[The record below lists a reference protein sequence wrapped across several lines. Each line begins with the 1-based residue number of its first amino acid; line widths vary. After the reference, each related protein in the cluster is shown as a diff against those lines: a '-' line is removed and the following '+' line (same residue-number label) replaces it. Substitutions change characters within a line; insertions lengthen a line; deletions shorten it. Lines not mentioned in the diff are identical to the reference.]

1 MPPTAWRRRLA
12 ALAAAGAAA
21 LPAVAL
27 PTPVLAAEDAPPGSE
42 LVTVAGDA
50 VASGVRFS
58 YEVPAEFLAA
68 TTPVDG
74 GGPVAQAS
82 LGSGLARSAASL
94 PFPGDLVIAG
104 PGLFYLATGVTLPG
118 SYPFYVAAEHPG
130 SPKATLGDPSGQYQ
144 LSATANGNSA
154 IGLAKAVFGPP
165 ESGSGGA
172 RSEAS
177 LVVEPDGSAIA
188 RAESLSEGLVLGGGT
203 LKIAAVRST
212 SVTRLAAGA
221 TSPVTER
228 GLAIEGASVSG
239 QAVSIDASGVHAGAG
254 SAPVP
259 FGSGAEQISAAM
271 AQAGL
276 SVRVAEET
284 DAAGNSAQVLEVR
297 DRHPLPFA
305 GNPQGTFTWRIGHTT
320 TSLVRT
326 GFLPVPEPDID
337 GDEPSGDGL
346 AASSPTGGASEAD
359 AAAEAATATVPA
371 AGPIAARRPA
381 RSAGLFAGYDPGP
394 IAEIFEGN
402 SGVVE
407 AAAGAGTGP
416 VNGATAATPAAM
428 LAVPASRSVVVG
440 LDRVRALYG
449 AVGAGAF
456 LIAALAGLW
465 WTKGVSW
472 RAS

>member
-1 MPPTAWRRRLA
+1 MRPTVWRRRLA
-12 ALAAAGAAA
+12 VLAAGAAT
-21 LPAVAL
+21 LSLV
-27 PTPVLAAEDAPPGSE
+27 APPGPAGAE
-42 LVTVAGDA
+42 GDVPADAGLVTVAGEA
-50 VASGVRFS
+50 TASGVRFS

-104 PGLFYLATGVTLPG
+104 PGLFYLATGITLPG
-118 SYPFYVAAEHPG
+118 SYPFYVSAEHPG
-130 SPKATLGDPSGQYQ
+130 SPESALGDPSGQYQ
-144 LSATANGNSA
+144 LSAKADGNSA
-154 IGLAKAVFGPP
+154 AGLAKAVFGPP
-165 ESGSGGA
+165 DSGSGGA
-172 RSEAS
+172 RAATSI
-177 LVVEPDGSAIA
+177 VVEPDGSATA
-188 RAESLSEGLVLGGGT
+188 SAESVSEALSLGGGT

-221 TSPVTER
+221 TNAVTER
-228 GLAIEGASVSG
+228 KLVIEGATVSG
-239 QAVSIDASGVHAGAG
+239 QAVTIDAAGVHAGGG

-259 FGSGAEQISAAM
+259 FGSGAEQISTAL

-305 GNPQGTFTWRIGHTT
+305 GNPQGTFTWRIGRAATA
-320 TSLVRT
+320 LVRT
-326 GFLPVPEPDID
+326 GFLPAPEPV
-337 GDEPSGDGL
+337 
-346 AASSPTGGASEAD
+346 AD
-359 AAAEAATATVPA
+359 APAETPA
-371 AGPIAARRPA
+371 AGPVAAGEPGDAPA
-381 RSAGLFAGYDPGP
+381 PTVTAPTGTAGPTGTGGGTARTAESFAGYDPGP
-394 IAEIFEGN
+394 VAGIFEG
-402 SGVVE
+402 VPD
-407 AAAGAGTGP
+407 APAGAATG
-416 VNGATAATPAAM
+416 AAQLAASTPPA
-428 LAVPASRSVVVG
+428 LAVPASRSSGVVG

-449 AVGAGAF
+449 AVGAGAL

-465 WTKGVSW
+465 WRKGVSW

>member
-1 MPPTAWRRRLA
+1 MPPTPWRRCLA

-21 LPAVAL
+21 LPAVVL
-27 PTPVLAAEDAPPGSE
+27 PAPVLAAGDTPSGAD
-42 LVTVAGDA
+42 LVTVAGEA

-58 YEVPAEFLAA
+58 YQVPAEFLAA

-104 PGLFYLATGVTLPG
+104 PGLFYLATGITLPG
-118 SYPFYVAAEHPG
+118 AYPFYVSAEHPG

-154 IGLAKAVFGPP
+154 TGLARAVFGPP

-172 RSEAS
+172 RTEAS
-177 LVVEPDGSAIA
+177 LVVEPDGSAVA
-188 RAESLSEGLVLGGGT
+188 RAESLSEGLSLGGGA

-221 TSPVTER
+221 TRAVTER
-228 GLAIEGASVSG
+228 VLSIEGASLSG
-239 QAVSIDASGVHAGAG
+239 QAVTIDAAGVHAGGG

-259 FGSGAEQISAAM
+259 LGSGAEQISTAL

-276 SVRVAEET
+276 SVRVADET
-284 DAAGNSAQVLEVR
+284 DAAGSSAQVLEVR

-305 GNPQGTFTWRIGHTT
+305 GNPQGTFTWRIGYTT

-326 GFLPVPEPDID
+326 GFLPVPEPGTD
-337 GDEPSGDGL
+337 GDEPSGEGSSATPAADGVD
-346 AASSPTGGASEAD
+346 E
-359 AAAEAATATVPA
+359 AAAAAVPA
-371 AGPIAARRPA
+371 GPFDAGRRPA
-381 RSAGLFAGYDPGP
+381 RSPGPFAGYDPGP
-394 IAEIFEGN
+394 VSEIFEG
-402 SGVVE
+402 SGGVVE
-407 AAAGAGTGP
+407 AAAGAGTRP
-416 VNGATAATPAAM
+416 ANGATPATPAAM
-428 LAVPASRSVVVG
+428 LAVPASRSAVVG

-449 AVGAGAF
+449 AVGAGA
-456 LIAALAGLW
+456 LLVAALAGLW